1 MKLLF
6 FFAILTFVSPRL
18 AAEPDTTASA
28 EAPFAGM
35 DLTWINGQ
43 NRQRNF
49 PLTVEG
55 VGNGLLYLDT
65 YFNYNLAK
73 PIDNTQTA
81 SATIGRTSEFM
92 MNLASVGFE
101 ANYKNVLLRLWLQ
114 TGAQL
119 NIVQELDGT
128 VTHGRNTSTGNLK
141 FIREAAAGYHFDVW
155 HGLNVEMGIFM
166 SYIGLESYLT
176 QENWNYQ
183 RSMISE
189 FTPFYFQGA
198 RIQAYPSS
206 NYKAELWLL
215 NGWQTYNS
223 WNTGLGVGQSNYW
236 RPNEDLQLVMNFYLG
251 QDDRG
256 TTRVRFHNDNS
267 VVARYFKNGHGTFS
281 QAAFCLNA
289 HYGSQLGEGETLEN
303 EHLIG
308 AALSHRLWFAENKM
322 AVSVRADGLINR
334 GLYDT
339 PAPTPVAPN
348 AYTDAIASSSAPTFN
363 IAQFTLTFDV
373 MPSDFITFRFEYL
386 HRASNI
392 PYFAGPGGTTSPDG
406 WVDTPAGTWRP
417 DLRTWEDRITL
428 ATNVRL

>member
-1 MKLLF
+1 MKPILFCLLF
-6 FFAILTFVSPRL
+6 CLSTPLL
-18 AAEPDTTASA
+18 ATNADSTEPAA
-28 EAPFAGM
+28 APFAGM
-35 DLTWINGQ
+35 DLTWVNGQ
-43 NRQRNF
+43 NRQRDF
-49 PLTVEG
+49 PLSIQNVGTG
-55 VGNGLLYLDT
+55 VLYLDT

-81 SATIGRTSEFM
+81 SSTIGRTSEFM
-92 MNLASVGFE
+92 LNLASFGFE
-101 ANYKNVLLRLWLQ
+101 ANYHNVLLRLWLQ

-119 NIVQELDGT
+119 NIVQELDGS
-128 VTHGRNTSTGNLK
+128 VSHGRNTSTGNLK

-155 HGLNVEMGIFM
+155 HGLNLEMGIFM

-198 RIQAYPSS
+198 RIQAFPSS

-223 WNTGLGVGQSNYW
+223 WNTGLGIGQSNYW
-236 RPNEDLQLVMNFYLG
+236 RPNEDLQLVANFYLG

-256 TTRVRFHNDNS
+256 TTRLRFHNDNS
-267 VVARYFKNGHGTFS
+267 VVARYFKQGHGAIS
-281 QAAFCLNA
+281 QAAICFNV
-289 HYGSQLGEGETLEN
+289 HYGFQSGEGETLEN
-303 EHLIG
+303 EYLTG
-308 AALSHRLWFAENKM
+308 AALSHRLWFANNTL
-322 AVSVRADGLINR
+322 AVSLRADGLINR

-339 PAPTPVAPN
+339 PAPSPVAPN
-348 AYTDAIASSSAPTFN
+348 AYTDAIASMSAPAFH
-363 IAQFTLTFDV
+363 IAQFTITFDV
-373 MPSDFITFRFEYL
+373 MPSDFITFRLEYL
-386 HRASNI
+386 HRASNV

-406 WVDTPAGTWRP
+406 WVDTPTGSWRP
-417 DLRTWEDRITL
+417 DLRTYEDRFTL